1 MTGPKVGHAAP
12 GGLPPPRPR
21 LAFIL
26 PVTKHVFNPISRRV
40 VRWLPGFA
48 LLGYRGRRSGR
59 LYRTPMNVFRHGDRW
74 VFALTYG
81 SEVQWVRNVLAFGEA
96 ELITGRRT
104 IRLVDP
110 QLVVDPTR
118 RLMPFGVRQ
127 VLGLMRVSEFLTM
140 GAARGPWPPSEA
152 EA

>member
-1 MTGPKVGHAAP
+1 MTDPIVDGTAPNGPR
-12 GGLPPPRPR
+12 PPRPR

-26 PVTKHVFNPISRRV
+26 PFTKHVFNPISRHV

-59 LYRTPMNVFRHGDRW
+59 AYRTPMNVFRHGDRW
-74 VFALTYG
+74 AFALTYG
-81 SEVQWVRNVLAFGEA
+81 SDVQWVRNVLAAGEA
-96 ELITGRRT
+96 ELIKGRRT

-140 GAARGPWPPSEA
+140 RAATD
-152 EA
+152 